1 MGAWHEDST
10 AMRRWTVDGGHIAV
24 DILVQARC
32 MRVEEEES
40 GSYSDGD

>member
-1 MGAWHEDST
+1 
-10 AMRRWTVDGGHIAV
+10 MRRWTTTAAWLLVDGGHIAV

-40 GSYSDGD
+40 GSYRDGD

>member
-1 MGAWHEDST
+1 MARGQHGDAP
-10 AMRRWTVDGGHIAV
+10 VDGGHIAV